1 MAQAINVAATRKQIT
16 TKLATLENSIDAWNK
31 AVNKYDAD
39 LKAAEEKHEKD
50 LAAWNVKA
58 AKALIASAKNIQ
70 NVAVDIRGTS
80 GATIYLNSVDLSA
93 LTPRPEFSRWKFQE
107 DVVKANGKL
116 YAAIP
121 SYYDSYNR
129 PIPLEA
135 VKFHFKK
142 ALQMLELLPTGTVEV
157 QVKDFNFLNKF

>member
-16 TKLATLENSIDAWNK
+16 TKLATLENSIDAWEK
-31 AVNKYDAD
+31 ARNKYEAD
-39 LKAAEEKHEKD
+39 LKAAEQKHEKD
-50 LAAWNVKA
+50 LAAWNIKA
-58 AKALIASAKNIQ
+58 AKALLASAKNVQ
-70 NVAVDIRGTS
+70 NLSIDIRGNS
-80 GATIYLNSVDLSA
+80 AATVYLTGVDLGA
-93 LTPRPEFSRWKFQE
+93 LTPRPEFNRWDFQA

-121 SYYDSYNR
+121 SYYDSYSR
-129 PIPLEA
+129 PIPVEA